1 MRITGGRLR
10 GRIVACPPGVIR
22 PAMDRMRESMFSI
35 LGDLSGLTFLDLFSG
50 SGVVALEALSRG
62 AKSALLVENDFGK
75 KKTLLD
81 NLRIA
86 ADDPEASSPAVK
98 VLIKPVERVLRP
110 GMPRFDVVHLD
121 PPFPM
126 KNKDKLIRMAD
137 KAGQPSRGGTL
148 MIHYPQEDT
157 LPEQTEHLR
166 LYDMRS
172 YGRSR
177 LAFYTRED

>member
-10 GRIVACPPGVIR
+10 GRIVSCPPGVIR

-35 LGDLSGLTFLDLFSG
+35 LGDLSGLSFLDLFAG

-62 AKSALLVENDFGK
+62 ATYALLVECDFGK
-75 KKTLLD
+75 KKTLLR
-81 NLRIA
+81 NLGIA
-86 ADDPEASSPAVK
+86 AEDPETSSLTTK

-137 KAGQPSRGGTL
+137 KAVQPACSGTL

-157 LPEQTEHLR
+157 LPERTDHLR
-166 LYDMRS
+166 LYDTRT

-177 LAFYTRED
+177 LAFYTRDD